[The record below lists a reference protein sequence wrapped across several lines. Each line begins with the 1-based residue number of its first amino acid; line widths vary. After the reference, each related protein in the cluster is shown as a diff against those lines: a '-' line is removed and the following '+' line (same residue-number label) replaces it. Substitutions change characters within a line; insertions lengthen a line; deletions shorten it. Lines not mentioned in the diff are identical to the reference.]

1 MNFSSIDTESYDRN
15 TFGKCI
21 RQQREEN
28 NMKLTEVAS
37 KVGIT
42 KVYLSDIERG
52 NRVAPVSNT
61 NLDKL
66 YKLMKVLNIP
76 EDQAEF
82 VIDMAY
88 ASRGCPKDI
97 IDFLAKHAKARRI
110 LRRAISAGLSEE
122 EWEELLDYLD
132 KMTQRK
138 SLTP

>member
-1 MNFSSIDTESYDRN
+1 MNFSSIDAESYDKN

-66 YKLMKVLNIP
+66 YKLMKS
-76 EDQAEF
+76 F
-82 VIDMAY
+82 KY
-88 ASRGCPKDI
+88 S
-97 IDFLAKHAKARRI
+97 
-110 LRRAISAGLSEE
+110 
-122 EWEELLDYLD
+122 
-132 KMTQRK
+132 
-138 SLTP
+138 